1 MLFPRLDLS
10 PWGLVAILEEKKKQ
24 PQANSAHHSYA
35 GKGCTSLRK
44 ANTTDSALFVCVC
57 VCGQLT
63 LSKVLYI
70 LANRN

>member
-57 VCGQLT
+57 LWPTDFVK
-63 LSKVLYI
+63 SALY
-70 LANRN
+70 LG